1 MSRAA
6 NQLLI
11 LSLYVASVALC
22 SPVTKEPLEVVLTAN
37 LEMGG
42 TAQSLDSLL
51 PFGNEGF
58 VLLASKLKVP
68 PWSLK

>member
-22 SPVTKEPLEVVLTAN
+22 SPVTKEPLELVLTAN

-51 PFGNEGF
+51 PFFKWE
-58 VLLASKLKVP
+58 
-68 PWSLK
+68 